1 MKGLVTRACTALYR
15 RAVPSGWQKRI
26 WAVREVYRILAREYG
41 YFRSVVTET
50 CADAHGRPIP
60 WYTYPAIEYLSQLD
74 FREKRVFEY
83 GSGQSTYFWASEA
96 RTVCSVEHNEKWHEK
111 VSAGAPANC
120 TVLFRANPEQYCR
133 AIDDLPQAFDVIVI
147 DGPLKGRL
155 DCAQRVVERLAPGGI
170 IILDNSNWLPR
181 TATFLRDQGYLQVD
195 FTGFGPAGVWTWTTS
210 VYFDRNCRL
219 EPKRGLQPIGG
230 LGSIRLEPEE
240 SALAA

>member
-1 MKGLVTRACTALYR
+1 
-15 RAVPSGWQKRI
+15 
-26 WAVREVYRILAREYG
+26 VREVYRILAREYG

-74 FREKRVFEY
+74 FRDKRVFEY
-83 GSGQSTYFWASEA
+83 GSGQSTSFWASESG
-96 RTVCSVEHNEKWHEK
+96 TVCSVEHNEEWYEK
-111 VSAGAPANC
+111 VRATVPLGC
-120 TVLFRANPEQYCR
+120 TVLLRANPDEYCR
-133 AIDDLPQAFDVIVI
+133 AIDEFPQPFDVIVV
-147 DGPLKGRL
+147 DGPLRGRL
-155 DCAQRVVERLAPGGI
+155 ECAARAIERLAPGGI

-181 TATFLRDQGYLQVD
+181 TASLLRKEEYLQVD
-195 FTGFGPAGVWTWTTS
+195 FSGFGPAGVWTWTTS

-219 EPKRGLQPIGG
+219 APKRGLQPLPG